1 MFKYSITKK
10 QVYALV
16 LESKKI
22 TYKPRQK
29 NYSVKKIIS
38 KKELLYTYDSSL
50 EKITRTNFHLNPD
63 CHHNLIF
70 LPQFLSMPCRC

>member
-22 TYKPRQK
+22 TYRPRQK
-29 NYSVKKIIS
+29 NYSVKDNI
-38 KKELLYTYDSSL
+38 
-50 EKITRTNFHLNPD
+50 
-63 CHHNLIF
+63 
-70 LPQFLSMPCRC
+70 

>member
-1 MFKYSITKK
+1 MNMSSGICINAPYIIIKKIFLNKTYSIMFKYSITKK

-29 NYSVKKIIS
+29 KLFS
-38 KKELLYTYDSSL
+38 KKDN
-50 EKITRTNFHLNPD
+50 I
-63 CHHNLIF
+63 
-70 LPQFLSMPCRC
+70 